1 MISKNLPTPKR
12 QQESNFIPREEISA
26 AHPWNFANIEAAAL
40 LLEEQRREREQQE
53 LHESLRQQ
61 GRDEGYKE
69 GHAAGFA
76 QGQAQ
81 AQAAGQKQL
90 KDYIVKQGSEA
101 ARKFAE
107 LMASASAQLDQAEAM
122 AAQDVL
128 HIAVELA
135 RQVLRQEIA
144 TRPETLLPVVR
155 EALSQ
160 LFNDTR
166 AAQIRLNPQDLAHLE
181 DALRAEYSDM
191 KLTLVPDESIT
202 RGGCL
207 VESAGTVI
215 DGRIEQ
221 RWARTIARLGQNR
234 PWEDAVAAQAGSGMQ
249 ADAQTDAPSV
259 EAGDASEGGAGE
271 RA

>member
-1 MISKNLPTPKR
+1 MIAKNLPTPR
-12 QQESNFIPREEISA
+12 RTQESNFIPREEISA
-26 AHPWNFANIEAAAL
+26 AQPWNFANIEAAAL

-61 GRDEGYKE
+61 GRDQGYKE

-90 KDYIVKQGSEA
+90 KDYIAKQGSEA
-101 ARKFAE
+101 ARQFAA
-107 LMASASAQLDQAEAM
+107 LMESVSAQIDQAEAM

-128 HIAVELA
+128 DIAVELA

-155 EALSQ
+155 EALAQ

-166 AAQIRLNPQDLAHLE
+166 TAQIRLNPQDLAHLE
-181 DALRAEYSDM
+181 DALRAEHPDM
-191 KLTLVPDESIT
+191 KLTLVPDASIA

-207 VESAGTVI
+207 VEAAGTVV
-215 DGRIEQ
+215 DGRLEQ
-221 RWARTIARLGQNR
+221 RWARVIARLGR
-234 PWEDAVAAQAGSGMQ
+234 SKPWNDLVAAQADDEMQ
-249 ADAQTDAPSV
+249 TGAGDV
-259 EAGDASEGGAGE
+259 AGDANEGGADE

>member
-1 MISKNLPTPKR
+1 MIAKNLPTPR
-12 QQESNFIPREEISA
+12 RPQESSFIPREEISVA
-26 AHPWNFANIEAAAL
+26 QPWNFANIEAAAL

-69 GHAAGFA
+69 GHVAGFA

-90 KDYIVKQGSEA
+90 KDYIAKQGSEA
-101 ARKFAE
+101 AQKFAE
-107 LMASASAQLDQAEAM
+107 LMASASAQLNQAEAM
-122 AAQDVL
+122 AAQEVL

-155 EALSQ
+155 EALGQ

-181 DALRAEYSDM
+181 DALRAEHPDM
-191 KLTLVPDESIT
+191 TLTLVPDASIA

-215 DGRIEQ
+215 DGRLEQ

-234 PWEDAVAAQAGSGMQ
+234 PWGDSGVPANASAEEDAGTSDAAGNQ
-249 ADAQTDAPSV
+249 
-259 EAGDASEGGAGE
+259 AGDASEGGADE
-271 RA
+271 RT